1 MLYFCMY
8 KEMYNSRKE
17 FMTTADETDVI
28 AFIKKK
34 RKQKLWIISA
44 VAFVFIV
51 IISFNISSTIKIDKI
66 YKSAEEYIIQ
76 EKYKEAA
83 DLLKSIEEKKYKDTV
98 GIVNAKAQAEFI
110 KLLEPMLTDEELSV
124 FKRGRN
130 TRVNSV
136 PKHMS
141 IADYH
146 AATGFEAL
154 FGWLWL
160 KGDKER
166 LNELFEIITCK
177 IIED

>member
-1 MLYFCMY
+1 
-8 KEMYNSRKE
+8 
-17 FMTTADETDVI
+17 MTDNFSQHLDREQLGSMSSLALAHVGD
-28 AFIKKK
+28 
-34 RKQKLWIISA
+34 A
-44 VAFVFIV
+44 VFELMVRSWLACGGKAT
-51 IISFNISSTIKIDKI
+51 SGS
-66 YKSAEEYIIQ
+66 
-76 EKYKEAA
+76 
-83 DLLKSIEEKKYKDTV
+83 LHKDTV

-166 LNELFEIITCK
+166 LNELFEIITSK

>member
-1 MLYFCMY
+1 
-8 KEMYNSRKE
+8 
-17 FMTTADETDVI
+17 MTDNFSQHLDSEQIGSLSSLALAHVGD
-28 AFIKKK
+28 
-34 RKQKLWIISA
+34 A
-44 VAFVFIV
+44 VFELMVRSWLAGGGKAT
-51 IISFNISSTIKIDKI
+51 SGS
-66 YKSAEEYIIQ
+66 
-76 EKYKEAA
+76 
-83 DLLKSIEEKKYKDTV
+83 LHKDTV

-110 KLLEPMLTDEELSV
+110 KLLEPLLTVDELNV

-166 LNELFEIITCK
+166 LNELFEIITSK

>member
-1 MLYFCMY
+1 L
-8 KEMYNSRKE
+8 
-17 FMTTADETDVI
+17 TDNFSQHLDREQLGSMSSLALAHVGD
-28 AFIKKK
+28 
-34 RKQKLWIISA
+34 A
-44 VAFVFIV
+44 VFELMVRSWLACGGKAT
-51 IISFNISSTIKIDKI
+51 SGS
-66 YKSAEEYIIQ
+66 
-76 EKYKEAA
+76 
-83 DLLKSIEEKKYKDTV
+83 LHKDTV
-98 GIVNAKAQAEFI
+98 CIVNAKAQAEFI
-110 KLLEPMLTDEELSV
+110 KFLEPMLTDEELSV

-166 LNELFEIITCK
+166 LNELFEIITSK